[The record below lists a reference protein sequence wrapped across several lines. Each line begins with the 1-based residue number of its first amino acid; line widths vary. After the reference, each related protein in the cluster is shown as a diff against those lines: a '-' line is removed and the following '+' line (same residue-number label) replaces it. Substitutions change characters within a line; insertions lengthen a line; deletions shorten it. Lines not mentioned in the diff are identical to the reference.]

1 MKLNSHSAKTVR
13 PLNDFQVFKGRSEE
27 TMKPF
32 GSPVMV
38 HHEAWLIIRDDQANG
53 IPGAPAIYAI
63 YRRSEHRI
71 LQIIKSRGVIPV
83 QVAA

>member
-1 MKLNSHSAKTVR
+1 MHQAKTMR

-38 HHEAWLIIRDDQANG
+38 HHEAWLLIRDDQANG
-53 IPGAPAIYAI
+53 TPGVPATYAI
-63 YRRSEHRI
+63 YRRSENRI
-71 LQIIKSRGVIPV
+71 LQVIKSRGVVPV

>member
-1 MKLNSHSAKTVR
+1 MARTTRL
-13 PLNDFQVFKGRSEE
+13 LNDFQVFKGRSEE

-38 HHEAWLIIRDDQANG
+38 HHEAWLMIQDDQANG
-53 IPGAPAIYAI
+53 TPGVPAVYAI
-63 YRRSEHRI
+63 YRRSENRI